1 MFNDL
6 EEKTETQ
13 YRRDFLALEQRR
25 REAMTLLAQGVPQAE
40 VARRVGVSRMSVM
53 RWERLRTAKRR
64 AAWAR
69 RRLGRPPKRKVRGR
83 SSKVPKC

>member
-1 MFNDL
+1 MINDI
-6 EEKTETQ
+6 EEKTEAQ
-13 YRRDFLALEQRR
+13 YRRDLVGMEQRR
-25 REAMTLLAQGVPQAE
+25 REGMLLLARGVPQAE

-69 RRLGRPPKRKVRGR
+69 RRLGRPPKRRRGR
-83 SSKVPKC
+83 SSKVLKC